1 MPYDD
6 EDGPD
11 GSVVLSGSRTVA
23 RHAQPVPGLERRAHT
38 EQVLMGQIHPR
49 DVIAQMALEA
59 LLAPRKTLPP
69 SLFYDEE
76 GCRLFYEIT
85 KLPEYYLT
93 RTEFRLLET
102 IAPEVAALLPVGATL
117 VEYGASDE
125 TKAEKLLAQKARVA
139 APQGDPTGGP
149 TGSPTGGRTQAPFDL
164 AARAFREETVF
175 RTYIPIDVAEPALRA
190 MRDRLAVHRP
200 NLSVAPVT
208 ADFMWPVEL
217 PERKSETAV
226 MGFFPGSTI
235 GNLEPG
241 PAVVFLGR
249 VRATLGYG
257 AKFLLGFD
265 TCRDPARLIR
275 AYDDRQGVTAQFNR
289 NLLVRLN
296 REAGATFDPETF
308 AHRAIWNE
316 AESRIEMHL
325 VSGAARTVM
334 VAGRPVHFARDESIH
349 TENSYKYSPERM
361 RTMIEAAGW
370 TVSKTWSDSNGL
382 FALWLLD

>member
-1 MPYDD
+1 MTYDD
-6 EDGPD
+6 EDGPE

-23 RHAQPVPGLERRAHT
+23 RHARTERGPERRAASGQAAA
-38 EQVLMGQIHPR
+38 EQVRPR
-49 DVIAQMALEA
+49 DVLAETALEG

-93 RTEFRLLET
+93 RSEFHLLET
-102 IAPEVAALLPVGATL
+102 IAAEVAALLPAGATL

-125 TKAEKLLAQKARVA
+125 TKAEMLLAQTARVGVPKA
-139 APQGDPTGGP
+139 GP
-149 TGSPTGGRTQAPFDL
+149 TSERS
-164 AARAFREETVF
+164 RASFGIATRSFSEQTVF

-190 MRDRLAVHRP
+190 MRERLAVHRP
-200 NLSVAPVT
+200 DLTVAPVT

-217 PERKSETAV
+217 PEREDETGI

-241 PAVVFLGR
+241 LAVVFLGR
-249 VRATLGYG
+249 VRATLGHR

-275 AYDDRQGVTAQFNR
+275 AYDDPQGVTAQFNR

-296 REAGATFDPETF
+296 RETGATFDPETF
-308 AHRAIWNE
+308 AHRAVWNE
-316 AESRIEMHL
+316 SESRIEMHL

>member
-6 EDGPD
+6 EDGPQ

-23 RHAQPVPGLERRAHT
+23 RHAYVAPDLERRVAT
-38 EQVLMGQIHPR
+38 EQVRPR
-49 DVIAQMALEA
+49 DVVAETALGG

-102 IAPEVAALLPVGATL
+102 IAPEVAALLPTGATL

-125 TKAEKLLAQKARVA
+125 TKAEMLLAQ
-139 APQGDPTGGP
+139 GTGVK
-149 TGSPTGGRTQAPFDL
+149 SPTGGRT
-164 AARAFREETVF
+164 RASIGISTRSFPEATVF
-175 RTYIPIDVAEPALRA
+175 RTYIPIDVAEPALQA
-190 MRDRLAVHRP
+190 MRVRLAVHRP
-200 NLSVAPVT
+200 DLSVIPVT

-217 PERKSETAV
+217 PKREEETGI

-235 GNLEPG
+235 GNLEPAQ
-241 PAVVFLGR
+241 AVVFLGR
-249 VRATLGYG
+249 VRATLGHR

-275 AYDDRQGVTAQFNR
+275 AYDDPQGVTAQFNR

-296 REAGATFDPETF
+296 RETGATFDPETF
-308 AHRAIWNE
+308 AHRAVWNE
-316 AESRIEMHL
+316 SESRIEMHL
-325 VSGAARTVM
+325 VSGVARTFM
-334 VAGRPVHFARDESIH
+334 VAGRPVHFTRDESIH